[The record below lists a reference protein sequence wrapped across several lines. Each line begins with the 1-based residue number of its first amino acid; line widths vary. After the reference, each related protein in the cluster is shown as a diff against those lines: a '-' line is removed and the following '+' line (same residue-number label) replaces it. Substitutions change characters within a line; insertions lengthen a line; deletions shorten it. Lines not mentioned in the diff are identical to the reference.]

1 MLRPARP
8 LRQGGTR
15 AGSRAWAIHAGV
27 FPAALALTLIA
38 WGPAL
43 DGWFLLDD
51 YRWVMP
57 SDRSFDVLRSFV
69 STWGHGV
76 AYRPIMRVSFLAD
89 LEAFGW
95 NAWAWH
101 LHNLVLH
108 AVNVTLLWS
117 LIRAATSSWPLAAAI
132 AALFAV
138 SPLGHENI
146 AWISGRTHLLG
157 VTFLLISANLLLR
170 TAFAGESD
178 KTDAA
183 DEAGESRLLTWG
195 GLAAFVAAMATYEPM
210 MVLPLVA
217 LITVMC
223 FPSARALRPILLL
236 FAVLVAFAAIRFV
249 MLRGQLGTVGP
260 RSPWMFYEPIRWWIA
275 IFVMPGDMMRTFVP
289 LVVIAAFAASWLLMR
304 MQPSLT
310 PPAAK
315 RVHVWLALVAL
326 AIFLPFSTSI
336 GIPDRFLYLVQVPG
350 IAAVVLL
357 LWLIARTSR
366 IGEIAAAAI
375 VVTLI
380 AAGIAGSRQA
390 ARDWASAGAIVR
402 AVATEL
408 KRLYPVLP
416 EGVDVVIDGVPLR
429 VGRADVYVLYTREA
443 VLQAYSDDLD
453 RSLALDPNRRPD
465 RHDIRVFFAEDLRSP
480 GSYHVRSAAPALDP
494 HRPARRFHFDLD
506 TLTLAE
512 LPALSGEQ
520 AHDAPS
526 IR

>member
-8 LRQGGTR
+8 LRQGGAR

-27 FPAALALTLIA
+27 FPAALALTLVA

-57 SDRSFDVLRSFV
+57 SGRSFDVLRSFV

-117 LIRAATSSWPLAAAI
+117 LIRAATSSWTLAAAI

-170 TAFAGESD
+170 SAFAGESD
-178 KTDAA
+178 GADTTDAA
-183 DEAGESRLLTWG
+183 DKTGESRLLTWG
-195 GLAAFVAAMATYEPM
+195 GVAAFVAAMATYEPM
-210 MVLPLVA
+210 MVLPFVA

-223 FPSARALRPILLL
+223 FHSIAAIPSTRALRLIVAL
-236 FAVLVAFAAIRFV
+236 FAVLIAFAALRFV

-260 RSPWMFYEPIRWWIA
+260 RSPWMFYEPIRWWIG
-275 IFVMPGDMMRTFVP
+275 IFVMRGDMTRTIVP
-289 LVVIAAFAASWLLMR
+289 LVVISAFAASWLLMR
-304 MQPSLT
+304 MRPSLA
-310 PPAAK
+310 PPSAQ

-326 AIFLPFSTSI
+326 AIFLPFSTAI
-336 GIPDRFLYLVQVPG
+336 GIPDRFLYLVQVTG
-350 IAAVVLL
+350 IAAVVLP
-357 LWLIARTSR
+357 LWLIARMSR
-366 IGEIAAAAI
+366 FGQIAATAI

-380 AAGIAGSRQA
+380 AAGVAGSRQA
-390 ARDWASAGAIVR
+390 ARDWTSAGTVVR

-416 EGVDVVIDGVPLR
+416 EGADVVLDGVPR
-429 VGRADVYVLYTREA
+429 RIGRADVHVLYTQEA
-443 VLQAYSDDLD
+443 VLQAYDDEK
-453 RSLALDPNRRPD
+453 RRD
-465 RHDIRVFFAEDLRSP
+465 TRVFFAEDLRSP
-480 GSYHVRSAAPALDP
+480 ESYHARSAAPALDP